1 MYTYLFGL
9 WATLKTL
16 HLSKLQVVNYKYW
29 MLVFFFFVF
38 RLILLFLEMSTYQIF
53 DVIYMYMQMY

>member
-16 HLSKLQVVNYKYW
+16 HLSKLASCKLQVLDVS
-29 MLVFFFFVF
+29 F
-38 RLILLFLEMSTYQIF
+38 LFLCFPSDSPF
-53 DVIYMYMQMY
+53 FGNVNLPNF

>member
-16 HLSKLQVVNYKYW
+16 HLSKLASSKLQVLDVSF
-29 MLVFFFFVF
+29 LFLFFPP
-38 RLILLFLEMSTYQIF
+38 ILLFSEMSTYQIF